1 MPCKTLR
8 RLARY
13 DSTIQAALTVI
24 GRLSWIDSR
33 LRSPGG
39 LHLNSAAGK
48 FGVSTKTIYRDIQTL
63 RQAVGPTKAQRQS
76 AGTYLHRYTSR
87 RPRRLL

>member
-1 MPCKTLR
+1 MQPLR

-33 LRSPGG
+33 LRSAGG

-48 FGVSTKTIYRDIQTL
+48 FRVSTKTIYRDVQTL

-76 AGTYLHRYTSR
+76 DGTYLHRYTSS